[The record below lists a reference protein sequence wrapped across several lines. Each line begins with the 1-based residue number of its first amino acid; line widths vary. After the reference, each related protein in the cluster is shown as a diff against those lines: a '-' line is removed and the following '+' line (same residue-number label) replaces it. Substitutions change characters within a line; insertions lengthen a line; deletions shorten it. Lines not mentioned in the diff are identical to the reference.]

1 MMIELAMAIVLQ
13 SASGE
18 VSCDLAIKTGGLS
31 RRQRVIEVTTGCP
44 DDFDGADALQIA
56 AGHAAR
62 LLNYSRVRSAA
73 LMTADRAYFSA
84 NEDGNWRAVPG
95 QIVITEPV
103 AMPPELIAEGYST
116 LSCSWAAYPDVQG
129 RPRSPRI
136 TCYVDGR
143 TRPAHIIRLAENAI
157 DEMLRRTR
165 FLPVNVD
172 YCFQDEVR
180 VTANVI
186 DVTGGRFNNDNEI
199 EPDMRPL
206 PQHCG

>member
-1 MMIELAMAIVLQ
+1 MIEFAMAIMLQ
-13 SASGE
+13 AAMGE
-18 VSCDLAIKTGGLS
+18 ASCDLAIKTGGLS

-44 DDFDGADALQIA
+44 PDVESADALQIA
-56 AGHAAR
+56 ADHAAR

-73 LMTADRAYFSA
+73 LLTADRAYFIQDES
-84 NEDGNWRAVPG
+84 GHWRPVPG

-103 AMPPELIAEGYST
+103 VMPPELVTAGYST

-129 RPRSPRI
+129 RPRSPQV

-143 TRPAHIIRLAENAI
+143 TRPAHIIRQAENAI
-157 DEMLRRTR
+157 DDMLRRTR
-165 FLPVNVD
+165 FLPVSVD